1 MKQGVKGLYTYRRRV
16 PTDLKQ
22 AWGIREV
29 KVALKTADHA
39 LALKAGA
46 EANLQFEIKAK
57 HLRLT
62 ARDAAQKN
70 AIEKLEERKWIIQTA
85 TNMLKQEGVLPS
97 QQPKLADGATLK
109 TLADWMT
116 GVGTYQD
123 NLISILQ
130 DKYLDEE
137 KQQRDYDAGK
147 WPTENSYR
155 PVDPNDMDK
164 VALEILSG
172 STPPQ
177 TIEAT
182 WKDTVDIYIKENK
195 AEAQRTEHNQRKHE
209 LRMRKIADELA
220 SYLGS
225 GQKEAGYDT
234 KLSEFTR
241 MWILGFKQYCS
252 HTHPDWRPATFNKGI
267 SLLSAAFNKGVTIFE
282 LTLNNPFEGLKVR
295 ETAAHVSGVPSAN
308 ISRRSFTPEELTHY
322 EGLLKTKRP
331 DVKTIG
337 LLMIWTGCRTME
349 IAGLTFNE
357 LLLDVNVPHLDI
369 KPNHIRRLKTLSS
382 ERKVPLITDALD
394 AMRDYLQ
401 SQQNTKPSDPVFPR
415 FGRDGGMDPLSQNL
429 RSIIR
434 NQMQITD
441 RRLVPY
447 STRHTLKDKMRVIR
461 TPLALQLELMGHQ
474 NPNRIADEYGDG
486 DPLIYLRQELER
498 ATKVEVWGQGV

>member
-1 MKQGVKGLYTYRRRV
+1 MKQCIKGLYTYCRRV
-16 PTDLKQ
+16 PADLKQ

-62 ARDAAQKN
+62 ARDAAQKS

-109 TLADWMT
+109 TLTDWMT
-116 GVGTYQD
+116 GVGAYQD

-147 WPTENSYR
+147 WPTESSYR
-155 PVDPNDMDK
+155 PVDPNDIDK

-182 WKDTVDIYIKENK
+182 WRDTVDIYIKENK
-195 AEAQRTEHNQRKHE
+195 TEAQRTEHNQRKHE

-225 GQKEAGYDT
+225 GQKEVGYDT

-252 HTHPDWRPATFNKGI
+252 HTHPAWRPATFNKGI
-267 SLLSAAFNKGVTIFE
+267 SLLSAAFNKGVSIFE

-308 ISRRSFTPEELTHY
+308 TSRRSFTPEELTRY
-322 EGLLKTKRP
+322 EVLLKTKRP

-357 LLLDVNVPHLDI
+357 LLLDVNVPYLDI

-382 ERKVPLITDALD
+382 QRKVPLITDALD
-394 AMRDYLQ
+394 AIRDYLQ

-429 RSIIR
+429 RGIIR
-434 NQMQITD
+434 NKMQIVD
-441 RRLVPY
+441 PRLVPY
-447 STRHTLKDKMRVIR
+447 STRHTLKDKMRVVR

>member
-147 WPTENSYR
+147 WPTE
-155 PVDPNDMDK
+155 
-164 VALEILSG
+164 
-172 STPPQ
+172 
-177 TIEAT
+177 
-182 WKDTVDIYIKENK
+182 
-195 AEAQRTEHNQRKHE
+195 
-209 LRMRKIADELA
+209 
-220 SYLGS
+220 
-225 GQKEAGYDT
+225 
-234 KLSEFTR
+234 
-241 MWILGFKQYCS
+241 
-252 HTHPDWRPATFNKGI
+252 
-267 SLLSAAFNKGVTIFE
+267 
-282 LTLNNPFEGLKVR
+282 
-295 ETAAHVSGVPSAN
+295 
-308 ISRRSFTPEELTHY
+308 
-322 EGLLKTKRP
+322 
-331 DVKTIG
+331 
-337 LLMIWTGCRTME
+337 
-349 IAGLTFNE
+349 
-357 LLLDVNVPHLDI
+357 
-369 KPNHIRRLKTLSS
+369 SS
-382 ERKVPLITDALD
+382 
-394 AMRDYLQ
+394 
-401 SQQNTKPSDPVFPR
+401 
-415 FGRDGGMDPLSQNL
+415 
-429 RSIIR
+429 
-434 NQMQITD
+434 
-441 RRLVPY
+441 
-447 STRHTLKDKMRVIR
+447 
-461 TPLALQLELMGHQ
+461 
-474 NPNRIADEYGDG
+474 
-486 DPLIYLRQELER
+486 
-498 ATKVEVWGQGV
+498 